1 MKGAK
6 ALAYVLE
13 KPIWQRLKT
22 WLAASPFPPLGK
34 AVTAGFV
41 TGICLALFSPVLLP
55 SVLRWVFLLVGLS
68 GWAYNGRGR
77 WLAALCVGWGWAGL
91 HAGWVLDAQLPQAL
105 EGRDLEIIGKVV
117 SLPEVETRRTRFR
130 FQIDNTINQPK
141 ALRGKSV
148 QLIWHDDF
156 TAIQPGPRT
165 TLHAGSRW
173 QLQVRLRAPR
183 GLVNP
188 GGFDAEKHALAQR
201 IIATGSVRTKAK
213 VLAEPVGLQAW
224 RETMAQRIAA
234 TVNSPSA
241 RYIQALAVGDTRALS
256 DADWQWLRATGL
268 THLVAISGFHVGMV
282 AGGMA
287 LLAAGFW
294 YLFPWLGRICPRPL
308 AAALVAW
315 IAAIVYAAAAGFA
328 LPTVRTVLMITVVVL
343 ARLFRRR
350 IYVAD
355 SLALAALVIAVVDP
369 LSVLA
374 AGFWLSF
381 AGVAWLIWCLPER
394 AHWLRG
400 FLSAQMVAS
409 IGLLPLTAL
418 LFSQASA
425 AGPLANLL
433 AIPWWTLVVVP
444 LSLMG
449 TALEALWLGSG
460 QWAWQCAAYCFELSV
475 PPLDWLAHSRFA
487 LWWLPETRWFALP
500 LALIA
505 ALCLLLP
512 RGVPGKPLA
521 LLLWLPL
528 LYPARELPKHGELQ
542 LIVFDVGQGL
552 SILIRTAQHQLLYDT
567 GPAVRDGF
575 DAGER
580 VVVPALRA
588 LGVRRLDQV
597 IISHGDNDHAGGAKA
612 VAAVFPNAYWQVPP
626 GLEWE
631 NAQPC
636 YAGQHWQWDSVQ
648 FRFLHPELH
657 FPYLRNESSC
667 VLRIE
672 TAYGAVLLT
681 GDIGQ
686 VIEQRLLTF
695 QPEQLQ
701 ADVVLAP
708 HHGSSGSSHGA
719 FIRATKAQLTLV
731 SAGHNNR
738 FGHPRTEVVQ
748 RWQQSGAEVLNTAHS
763 GAIGIWLD
771 TQGLSVREHRIYRA
785 RLWDAVSHA
794 RRRAAHNQARIVK
807 SQ

>member
-1 MKGAK
+1 MKGVK
-6 ALAYVLE
+6 ARVYGLNQS
-13 KPIWQRLKT
+13 IWQPLKQ
-22 WLAASPFPPLGK
+22 WLMARQWPPLGK

-41 TGICLALFSPVLLP
+41 AGVCAALWSPVLLS
-55 SVLRWVFLLVGLS
+55 SVLSGVLLLIGLS
-68 GWAYNGRGR
+68 GWVLNWRGR
-77 WLAALCVGWGWAGL
+77 CLAALLTGSAWAAL
-91 HAGWVLDAQLPQAL
+91 QAGWVLNAQLPPHL
-105 EGRDLEIIGKVV
+105 EGRDVEITGKVV
-117 SLPEVETRRTRFR
+117 SLPEIETRRTRFR
-130 FQIDNTINQPK
+130 FQIDNEANQPK
-141 ALRGKSV
+141 ALRGKLV

-156 TAIQPGPRT
+156 TATQSGPRMA
-165 TLHAGSRW
+165 LHAGSRW

-201 IIATGSVRTKAK
+201 LVATGSVRAKAQIL
-213 VLAEPVGLQAW
+213 VEPSGLQAW
-224 RETMAQRIAA
+224 REHMAQRITT
-234 TVNSPSA
+234 TVNSHSA
-241 RYIQALAVGDTRALS
+241 RYIQALAVGDTRALT

-282 AGGMA
+282 AGGVA
-287 LLAAGFW
+287 LLAAGFC

-315 IAAIVYAAAAGFA
+315 IAAIVYAAVAGFA

-343 ARLFRRR
+343 ARWLRRR
-350 IYVAD
+350 IHIAD
-355 SLALAALVIAVVDP
+355 SLALAALVIVVIDP

-381 AGVAWLIWCLPER
+381 AGVAWLIGCLPER
-394 AHWLRG
+394 RHWLSG

-409 IGLLPLTAL
+409 IGLLPLTVM

-444 LSLMG
+444 LSLIG

-460 QWAWQCAAYCFELSV
+460 QWAWHGAAYCFELSL

-487 LWWLPETRWFALP
+487 LWWLPEVHWFALP
-500 LALIA
+500 LALVA

-542 LIVFDVGQGL
+542 LIVLDVGQGL
-552 SILIRTAQHQLLYDT
+552 SVLIRTAQHQLLYDT

-588 LGVRRLDQV
+588 LGVRQLDQV
-597 IISHGDNDHAGGAKA
+597 IISHGDNDHAGGARA
-612 VAAVFPNAYWQVPP
+612 VAAVFPRTHWQVPP

-631 NAQPC
+631 NAQSC
-636 YAGQHWQWDSVQ
+636 YAGQQWQWDGVR
-648 FRFLHPELH
+648 FMFLHPEQH

-667 VLRIE
+667 VLRME
-672 TAYGAVLLT
+672 NAYGAVLLT

-686 VIEQRLLTF
+686 VIEQRLLKS
-695 QPEQLQ
+695 QPEHVQ

-708 HHGSSGSSHGA
+708 HHGSHHSSHPA
-719 FIRATKAQLTLV
+719 FVAATNAQLVVV

-738 FGHPRTEVVQ
+738 FGHPRMEVVQ
-748 RWQQSGAEVLNTAHS
+748 RWQKSGAEVINTAHS

-771 TQGLSVREHRIYRA
+771 TRGLTVREQRIHRA
-785 RLWDAVSHA
+785 RLWDASAWA
-794 RRRAAHNQARIVK
+794 RRRAVQE
-807 SQ
+807 

>member
-1 MKGAK
+1 MKGVKVK
-6 ALAYVLE
+6 AIDFFLN
-13 KPIWQRLKT
+13 QRIGSGFALCLPAT
-22 WLAASPFPPLGK
+22 HLPPLGK

-41 TGICLALFSPVLLP
+41 VGVCVALWLPVLLP
-55 SVLRWVFLLVGLS
+55 WALCWGLLLVGLS
-68 GWAYNGRGR
+68 GWIWSGR
-77 WLAALCVGWGWAGL
+77 WRGYAALLTGLAWAAL
-91 HAGWVLDAQLPQAL
+91 QAGWVLNAQLPQHL
-105 EGRDLEIIGKVV
+105 EGRDVEITGKVV

-130 FQIDNTINQPK
+130 FQIDNHINQPK

-156 TAIQPGPRT
+156 TATQPGPRMA
-165 TLHAGSRW
+165 LHAGSRW

-183 GLVNP
+183 GLANP

-201 IIATGSVRTKAK
+201 VVATGAVRAK
-213 VLAEPVGLQAW
+213 TQVLAEASGLQAW
-224 RETMAQRIAA
+224 RETMAQRIAS
-234 TVNSPSA
+234 TVDSPSA
-241 RYIQALAVGDTRALS
+241 RYIQALAVGDTRALT

-282 AGGMA
+282 AGGVA
-287 LLAAGFW
+287 LLAAGFC
-294 YLFPWLGRICPRPL
+294 YVLPWLGRICPRPL

-315 IAAIVYAAAAGFA
+315 VAAIIYAAVAGFA
-328 LPTVRTVLMITVVVL
+328 LPTVRTVLMITVVVV
-343 ARLFRRR
+343 ARLLRRR
-350 IYVAD
+350 IQVAG
-355 SLALAALVIAVVDP
+355 SLALAALVIVAVDP

-381 AGVAWLIWCLPER
+381 AGVAWLIGCLPER
-394 AHWLRG
+394 SHWLSG

-409 IGLLPLTAL
+409 IGLLPLTVM

-444 LSLMG
+444 LSLIG

-460 QWAWQCAAYCFELSV
+460 QWAWHCAATCFELSL
-475 PPLDWLAHSRFA
+475 PPLDGLAHSRFA
-487 LWWLPETRWFALP
+487 LWWLPQSPWFALP
-500 LALIA
+500 LALVA

-528 LYPARELPKHGELQ
+528 LYPARQLPKYGELH
-542 LIVFDVGQGL
+542 LIVLDVGQGL
-552 SILIRTAQHQLLYDT
+552 SILVRTAQHQLLYDT

-588 LGVRRLDQV
+588 LGVRQLDRI
-597 IISHGDNDHAGGAKA
+597 IISHGDNDHAGGAQA
-612 VAAVFPNAYWQVPP
+612 VAAVFPITHWHVPP
-626 GLEWE
+626 EMKWPTV
-631 NAQPC
+631 AQTC
-636 YAGQHWQWDSVQ
+636 HAGQQWQWDGVR
-648 FRFLHPELH
+648 FTFLHPDRH

-672 TAYGAVLLT
+672 SAYGAVLLT

-686 VIEQRLLTF
+686 VIEQRLLKS
-695 QPEQLQ
+695 QPSQLQ
-701 ADVVLAP
+701 AKVVLAP
-708 HHGSSGSSHGA
+708 HHGSAGSSHWA
-719 FIRATKAQLTLV
+719 FIEATDAQLALI
-731 SAGHNNR
+731 SAGYNNR
-738 FGHPRTEVVQ
+738 FAHPRPEVVQ

-763 GAIGIWLD
+763 GALWIWLD
-771 TQGLSVREHRIYRA
+771 THGLTVREQRIYRA
-785 RLWDAVSHA
+785 RLWDASVNA
-794 RRRAAHNQARIVK
+794 RHRAAQ
-807 SQ
+807 